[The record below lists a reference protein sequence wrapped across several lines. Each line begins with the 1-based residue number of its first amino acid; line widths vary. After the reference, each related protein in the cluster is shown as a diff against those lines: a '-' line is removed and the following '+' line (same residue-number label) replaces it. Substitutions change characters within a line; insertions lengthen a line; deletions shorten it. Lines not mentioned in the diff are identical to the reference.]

1 MNNQASDPG
10 EVVVAMVEALV
21 AHGEHTLDVHPG
33 MEHLK
38 RLWPSV
44 KQAFPDFRA
53 EVQQQLT
60 QGDRVASHWVFSGTH
75 SGTLFGIPATGKN
88 VRFQNLSIARVVDQ
102 KVVQYNSETGWLD
115 FLMQVGA
122 LPMKEVSR

>member
-1 MNNQASDPG
+1 MNKQVSTPG
-10 EVVVAMVEALV
+10 EVVIAMVEALV
-21 AHGEHTLDVHPG
+21 AHGEQTLDPHPG
-33 MEHLK
+33 MDHLK

-44 KQAFPDFRA
+44 REAFPDFRA

-75 SGTLFGIPATGKN
+75 RGNLFGVPPTGKS
-88 VRFQNLSIARVVDQ
+88 VRFQNLSIAQVIDQ

-122 LPMKEVSR
+122 LPLKG

>member
-1 MNNQASDPG
+1 MNKQVSDPA

-21 AHGEHTLDVHPG
+21 ADGEETLDLHPG
-33 MEHLK
+33 MEHLR

-44 KQAFPDFRA
+44 RQAFPDFRA

-75 SGTLFGIPATGKN
+75 SGNLFGVAATGKT
-88 VRFQNLSIARVVDQ
+88 VRFQNLSIARVIDQ

-122 LPMKEVSR
+122 LPFKG

>member
-1 MNNQASDPG
+1 MNKQVSDPG
-10 EVVVAMVEALV
+10 EVVVAMVNALV
-21 AHGEHTLDVHPG
+21 ADGEQTLDLHPG
-33 MEHLK
+33 MEHLR

-44 KQAFPDFRA
+44 KEAFPDFRA

-60 QGDRVASHWVFSGTH
+60 HGDQVASHWVFSGTH
-75 SGTLFGIPATGKN
+75 RGNLFGVSATGKS
-88 VRFQNLSIARVVDQ
+88 VRFQNLSIARVIDQ

-122 LPMKEVSR
+122 LPLKG

>member
-1 MNNQASDPG
+1 MNKQVSDPG

-21 AHGEHTLDVHPG
+21 ARGEESLEPHPG
-33 MEHLK
+33 MDHLR

-44 KQAFPDFRA
+44 REAIPDFRA

-60 QGDRVASHWVFSGTH
+60 QGDRVASHWIFSGTH
-75 SGTLFGIPATGKN
+75 QGKLFGVPPTGKS
-88 VRFQNLSIARVVDQ
+88 VRFQNLSIATVIDGQ
-102 KVVQYNSETGWLD
+102 VVQYNSETGWLD

-122 LPMKEVSR
+122 LPLK

>member
-1 MNNQASDPG
+1 MNNQVSDAD

-21 AHGEHTLDVHPG
+21 AHGEHTLDGHPG

-60 QGDRVASHWVFSGTH
+60 EGDRVASHWIFSGTH
-75 SGTLFGIPATGKN
+75 SGSLFGIPGTGKS
-88 VRFQNLSIARVVDQ
+88 VRFQNLSIARVIDQ

-115 FLMQVGA
+115 FLMQVGI
-122 LPMKEVSR
+122 LPFKSE